1 MRRAST
7 IGGLVIAIVLA
18 AVAAWLSLG
27 RPPPGWVVRHGLP
40 PAGGPTGRAVEIEGV
55 RFVEIGRG
63 FFRMGS
69 EYGWDRG
76 DLLGRLSALA
86 GLSWGRRADPPTDE
100 MPVRWVEIR
109 EAYWLAETEV
119 TNAQYERF
127 DPKHERD
134 WPGDDDPV
142 TDLDWDEARAYCD
155 WLTTRGTL
163 RVRLP
168 SEAEWEYACRAGS
181 RTEYCFGDD
190 EARLPEYGWFEA
202 NSERRAHA
210 VKTRRA
216 NAWGLFDLHGNV
228 WEWCEDWYGPYAEA
242 PRDGRARTAPGASP
256 GRVSRGGDWRRPAVF
271 CRSAS
276 RFRGDPGIRGRSLGF
291 RPAASGH

>member
-1 MRRAST
+1 MKARHCIWGVA
-7 IGGLVIAIVLA
+7 LA
-18 AVAAWLSLG
+18 LLALTAAWLALG

-40 PAGGPTGRAVEIEGV
+40 PAGGPTGRAVEVEGV
-55 RFVEIGRG
+55 RFIEIGPG

-86 GLSWGRRADPPTDE
+86 GLSWGRPADPPTEE

-127 DPKHERD
+127 DPERERM

-142 TDLDWDEARAYCD
+142 TGVDWNEARAYCD
-155 WLTTRGTL
+155 WLTTRGSL

-181 RTEYCFGDD
+181 EREFCYGDGEAGLSEYASFV
-190 EARLPEYGWFEA
+190 A
-202 NSERRAHA
+202 NSEGRAHA
-210 VKTRRA
+210 VKTKRA
-216 NAWGLFDLHGNV
+216 NAWGLYDLHGNV
-228 WEWCEDWYGPYAEA
+228 SEWCEDGYGPYAEA
-242 PRDGRARTAPGASP
+242 PRDGTARAASGATP
-256 GRVSRGGDWRRPAVF
+256 HEVFRGGSWENIAQR
-271 CRSAS
+271 CRSAN
-276 RFRGDPGIRGRSLGF
+276 RGRIFPGYDTLGF
-291 RPAASGH
+291 RPAATGH

>member
-1 MRRAST
+1 MKRRH
-7 IGGLVIAIVLA
+7 VIAGAGTALLA
-18 AVAAWLSLG
+18 LAAAWLSLG

-55 RFVEIGRG
+55 RFIEIGPG

-69 EYGWDRG
+69 ECGWDRG
-76 DLLGRLSALA
+76 DLLGRLSTFV
-86 GLSWGRRADPPTDE
+86 GLSWGRPADPPTDE

-127 DPKHERD
+127 APAHKRD
-134 WPGDDDPV
+134 WSGDDDPV
-142 TDLDWDEARAYCD
+142 TGLDWDEARAYCD

-181 RTEYCFGDD
+181 ESEYCFGDD
-190 EARLPEYGWFEA
+190 EKRLGEYAWFDA
-202 NSERRAHA
+202 NSDGRAHA
-210 VKTRRA
+210 VKTRRP
-216 NAWGLFDLHGNV
+216 NAWGLYDLHGNV
-228 WEWCEDWYGPYAEA
+228 WEWCADWLGPYAEA
-242 PRDGRARTAPGASP
+242 PRDGSARTTPGASP
-256 GRVSRGGDWRRPAVF
+256 GRVYRGGVWLGAAVL
-271 CRSAS
+271 CRSAVRVGS
-276 RFRGDPGIRGRSLGF
+276 LPDVRGGILGF
-291 RPAASGH
+291 RPAASGQ

>member
-1 MRRAST
+1 MRRRQA
-7 IGGLVIAIVLA
+7 IAGAGIALLA
-18 AVAAWLSLG
+18 LVAAWLAMG

-55 RFVEIGRG
+55 RFIEIGPG

-69 EYGWDRG
+69 EYGWDGG
-76 DLLGRLSALA
+76 DLLGRLSAPA
-86 GLSWGRRADPPTDE
+86 GLSWGRWPDPPTEE
-100 MPVRWVEIR
+100 MPVRWVEMR
-109 EAYWLAETEV
+109 EPYWIAVSEL

-127 DPKHERD
+127 DLAHERD

-142 TDLDWDEARAYCD
+142 TDLAWDEARAYCD
-155 WLTTRGTL
+155 WLSTRGSL

-181 RTEYCFGDD
+181 EGEYCFGDD
-190 EARLPEYGWFEA
+190 EAGLPEYAWFDA

-216 NAWGLFDLHGNV
+216 NAWGLYDLHGNV
-228 WEWCEDWYGPYAEA
+228 WEWCEDAHGPYAEA
-242 PRDGRARTAPGASP
+242 PRDGRARTTPGASP
-256 GRVSRGGDWRRPAVF
+256 RRFYRGGGWYWAAVL
-271 CRSAS
+271 CRSAYRS
-276 RFRGDPGIRGRSLGF
+276 GSHPVLRGGWLGF

>member
-1 MRRAST
+1 MKRRH
-7 IGGLVIAIVLA
+7 VIAGAGLA
-18 AVAAWLSLG
+18 LLAVAAAWLALG

-55 RFVEIGRG
+55 RFLEIGPG

-69 EYGWDRG
+69 EHGWDRG

-86 GLSWGRRADPPTDE
+86 GLSWGRPAEPPTDE

-109 EAYWLAETEV
+109 TAYWLAETEV

-127 DPKHERD
+127 DPAYERD

-142 TDLDWDEARAYCD
+142 TGVMWDEAQAYCD
-155 WLTTRGTL
+155 WLSTRGSL

-168 SEAEWEYACRAGS
+168 SEAEWEFACRAGS
-181 RTEYCFGDD
+181 RTEFCYGD
-190 EARLPEYGWFEA
+190 EEESLPEYAWFGA
-202 NSERRAHA
+202 NSDGRAHA
-210 VKTRRA
+210 LKTRRP
-216 NAWGLFDLHGNV
+216 NGWGLFDLHGNV
-228 WEWCEDWYGPYAEA
+228 WEFCGDACGPYADA
-242 PRDGRARTAPGASP
+242 PRDGTARAASVATP
-256 GRVSRGGDWRRPAVF
+256 YRVTRGGGWNGRAVR
-271 CRSAS
+271 CRSAG
-276 RFRGDPGIRGRSLGF
+276 RGGRHPDNRDGGLGF